1 VCCTVFPC
9 LFNITPLHGV
19 LTYKVSHIPVALKVH
34 VRYAAKQNKIGYFLT
49 SEWLPGYGKAE
60 LDTVIGTYVMVLYR
74 QPEWE
79 LLS

>member
-1 VCCTVFPC
+1 MCCTVFPC
-9 LFNITPLHGV
+9 LFTLHGV

-60 LDTVIGTYVMVLYR
+60 YR
-74 QPEWE
+74 HGDWN
-79 LLS
+79 LCNGII